1 MTREQKIEAFTMR
14 IDGYSFNQIAE
25 KFGVSRQAIQQILR
39 YSISTTKKKNFTYN
53 CSAISDY
60 LYLEEMSLDDLSKMV
75 GVSYGYLS
83 HSLRSGNISFK
94 LAQKLSNATNI
105 PIRDILSDFD
115 QYLLKGDIHI

>member
-1 MTREQKIEAFTMR
+1 MTRDQKIEAFTMR

-25 KFGVSRQAIQQILR
+25 KFGMSRQAIQQILR

-94 LAQKLSNATNI
+94 LAQKLSNVTNI
-105 PIRDILSDFD
+105 PVCDILPDFD

>member
-39 YSISTTKKKNFTYN
+39 YSISTTKKKNFIYN

-60 LYLEEMSLDDLSKMV
+60 LYFEEMSLDDLSKMV